1 MISEDPLDT
10 LIEDCIRNNIP
21 LQLAPDP
28 LPEWV
33 PKELQRLMYEKSLT
47 VKNIERVVSHKGYFP
62 PEMSLRDYPPDFVQG
77 CLIEAFDQ
85 FYRYGFDNALFDLP
99 F

>member
-47 VKNIERVVSHKGYFP
+47 VKNIERVVSHRRCHY
-62 PEMSLRDYPPDFVQG
+62 ETIRRIS
-77 CLIEAFDQ
+77 
-85 FYRYGFDNALFDLP
+85 YRGV
-99 F
+99 